1 MQINYEEEA
10 RKRQREQESYQRQ
23 RDPFQYGQE
32 VARRRYS
39 EIMSGLQNQ
48 KLDVSRSYSDMYQR
62 AKEMAVADRAKGGPS
77 LSGGMKAQYSDL
89 LSTREIGAIGQIGQ
103 AQDQALRQ
111 LQQQEQSAF
120 SNAQLEGQQ
129 ATQMQ
134 LGNQQAALQVVQ
146 QKQQILADKNLTE
159 EQKKEQLN
167 ALGIEYTAVEAEP
180 SKTSPFVAVLGGLA
194 GLTAAGGALASYGV
208 FGASAKSFMLGTGSK
223 LGLLKPVLSIAGKAV
238 PWLILLWGAEKIFE
252 AVQGK
257 GAEGGFIGTEGL
269 IKTRQFNI

>member
-10 RKRQREQESYQRQ
+10 RKKQQEQQSYQRQ
-23 RDPFQYGQE
+23 RDPFQYGQD

-89 LSTREIGAIGQIGQ
+89 LSTREIGALGQIGQ

-111 LQQQEQSAF
+111 LQQQEQSAM
-120 SNAQLEGQQ
+120 SNAELEGQQ

-159 EQKKEQLN
+159 EQKKEQLD
-167 ALGIEYTAVEAEP
+167 ALGIEYTAIEAEP

-208 FGASAKSFMLGTGSK
+208 FGATAKNFMLGTGSK
-223 LGLLKPVLSIAGKAV
+223 LGLLKPVLTIAGKAV

-252 AVQGK
+252 SIQGK

-269 IKTRQFNI
+269 IKTKQFNI